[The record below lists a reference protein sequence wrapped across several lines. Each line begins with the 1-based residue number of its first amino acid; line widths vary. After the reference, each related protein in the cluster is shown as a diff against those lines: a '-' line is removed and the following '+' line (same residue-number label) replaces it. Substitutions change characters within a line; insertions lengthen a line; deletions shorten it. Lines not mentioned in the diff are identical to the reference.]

1 MDQALIPI
9 STILKFPAQLSFNCE
24 NLIDI
29 YMKVINSG
37 GLPKLQVEYKNETKT
52 FTPEEISSMVLVKM
66 KVTLNIIV
74 KISLF
79 I

>member
-1 MDQALIPI
+1 
-9 STILKFPAQLSFNCE
+9 
-24 NLIDI
+24 
-29 YMKVINSG
+29 MKVVNSG

-74 KISLF
+74 TISLF